1 MQGSKVRNTKKGVV
15 KVKKMKWLFLS
26 VGIVLAAAGILTAVK
41 MYRDTIPEET
51 DDIDGGVVRHNDGV
65 DAPKVIESTEIV
77 EFICE
82 FSLLT
87 TFDPGEL
94 GNNNYKL
101 RAFLTDDV
109 VEGSFKKWGRN
120 CGDGENDFTFVSD
133 SSFMTKLQEIV
144 SKHDFAGYNG
154 YTHTVSGLPH
164 MYGAKLD
171 IRYDSGESIYAYNN
185 KDCFLSYEAM
195 HDLAALFHSM
205 NEQ

>member
-1 MQGSKVRNTKKGVV
+1 
-15 KVKKMKWLFLS
+15 MKWLFIGI
-26 VGIVLAAAGILTAVK
+26 GIVLAAAGILTAVK

-51 DDIDGGVVRHNDGV
+51 DDIDGGVVRHNDGA

-87 TFDPGEL
+87 TFEPGEL
-94 GNNNYKL
+94 GNNDYEL
-101 RAFLTDDV
+101 RASLKDGV
-109 VEGSFKKWGRN
+109 VEGSFQKWGRDSSEN
-120 CGDGENDFTFVSD
+120 GNDFTFESD

-144 SKHDFAGYNG
+144 SKHDLVRHNG

-171 IRYDSGESIYAYNN
+171 IRYASDESIYAYNN
-185 KDCFLSYEAM
+185 QDCFLSYDAM